1 MIYLDAPDGFSLP
14 EGVKPGAKFEAV
26 ASLTMGKDGR
36 ICLKELDGKEVGS
49 EKEEEDDDEY
59 EDEKESSGGFLD
71 KMEKTFAENGMGRGK
86 MM

>member
-49 EKEEEDDDEY
+49 EKEEDDDES

-71 KMEKTFAENGMGRGK
+71 KMEQTFTKNGMGRGQ

>member
-1 MIYLDAPDGFSLP
+1 MIYIDAPDGFSLP

-36 ICLKELDGKEVGS
+36 ICLKELDGFEVGS
-49 EKEEEDDDEY
+49 EKGEDD
-59 EDEKESSGGFLD
+59 EDEKEDSGGGFLD
-71 KMEKTFAENGMGRGK
+71 KMEKTFTENGMGRGP

>member
-36 ICLKELDGKEVGS
+36 ICLKELDGFEVGS
-49 EKEEEDDDEY
+49 EKEEGDDDEY
-59 EDEKESSGGFLD
+59 EKEDSGGGFLD
-71 KMEKTFAENGMGRGK
+71 KMEKTFSENGMGRGK

>member
-1 MIYLDAPDGFSLP
+1 MIYIDAPDGFSLP

-36 ICLKELDGKEVGS
+36 ICLKELDGFEVGS
-49 EKEEEDDDEY
+49 EKEEG
-59 EDEKESSGGFLD
+59 EDEEEDEDSGGGFLD
-71 KMEKTFAENGMGRGK
+71 KMEKTFTENGMGRGQ